1 MIRKLVKKCKK
12 ERGTRI
18 TEEEQIE
25 IEQEIEKINQ
35 KTESSII
42 ILGTLW
48 SEQLQEELTR
58 QQSVL
63 KGKLV
68 AKNSIASRL
77 EIKEYIDCRC
87 KIIKDNQRKIINS
100 LLEKLF
106 KKVVIDKLLTDERGS
121 KELFNKPEA
130 VLKRTAKYFKKQ
142 FKKRNFQQKK
152 ISNSQ
157 EEIYKPIT

>member
-1 MIRKLVKKCKK
+1 MLNLGCNKAPKKIRLELQIAINTIRKLVKKCKK
-12 ERGTRI
+12 IIGTRR

-58 QQSVL
+58 WWSVL

-68 AKNSIASRL
+68 AENSIASKV
-77 EIKEYIDCRC
+77 EIRDCIDRRYEM
-87 KIIKDNQRKIINS
+87 IKDNQRRMINS

-106 KKVVIDKLLTDERGS
+106 KKVVIDKLLIDERGS
-121 KELFNKPEA
+121 KELFNELEE
-130 VLKRTAKYFKKQ
+130 VLKRTAEHFKK
-142 FKKRNFQQKK
+142 
-152 ISNSQ
+152 
-157 EEIYKPIT
+157 